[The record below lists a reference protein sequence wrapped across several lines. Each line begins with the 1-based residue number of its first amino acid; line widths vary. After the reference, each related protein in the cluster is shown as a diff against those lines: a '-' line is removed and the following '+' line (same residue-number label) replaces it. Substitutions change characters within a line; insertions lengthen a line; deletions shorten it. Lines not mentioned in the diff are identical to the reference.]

1 MWRYLALRK
10 FGIVFAETLF
20 LTGWILVGHL
30 IYFGQIWPPAPN
42 YSAILVKAFLI
53 AIIFQ
58 LVMHLNDIYGFQG
71 SRLSRTFVIRIF
83 QSLVIAWCILAV
95 LFKVVPHGD
104 LSRTGLIYGMILCS
118 VFLMLWHTMLR
129 LYMRVRTPHTNLL
142 VLGTGNLARE
152 AVSEILRHPE
162 LGIKVVGFVDA
173 NPGLVGVSIVNPR
186 VIGGYQDLARL
197 VRVHRVDW
205 IVVGLQDR
213 RGKLPIKELLDFKTR
228 GITIEDATTFY
239 ERVAGKIPIENLKP
253 SWLVFNSGFAVSK
266 SMLAKKRIFSI
277 AFSFFLLL
285 ALSPLLLLVMIAI
298 KLDSRGPIFYRQE
311 RVGQDGRRFLLCKFR
326 SMRQDAEKD
335 TGPVWA
341 REGDDRV
348 TRVGRILRRT
358 RIDELPQ
365 FYNVLRGDMSLVGP
379 RPERPMF
386 VEQLSEEIPYYPLRH
401 VIKPGITGW
410 AQINYGYANTL
421 EHTVEKLQYDLFYI
435 KNISWILDL
444 LIVFET
450 VKTVMVKSGS

>member
-95 LFKVVPHGD
+95 LFKFVPHGD

-213 RGKLPIKELLDFKTR
+213 RG
-228 GITIEDATTFY
+228 
-239 ERVAGKIPIENLKP
+239 
-253 SWLVFNSGFAVSK
+253 
-266 SMLAKKRIFSI
+266 
-277 AFSFFLLL
+277 
-285 ALSPLLLLVMIAI
+285 
-298 KLDSRGPIFYRQE
+298 
-311 RVGQDGRRFLLCKFR
+311 
-326 SMRQDAEKD
+326 
-335 TGPVWA
+335 
-341 REGDDRV
+341 
-348 TRVGRILRRT
+348 
-358 RIDELPQ
+358 
-365 FYNVLRGDMSLVGP
+365 
-379 RPERPMF
+379 
-386 VEQLSEEIPYYPLRH
+386 
-401 VIKPGITGW
+401 
-410 AQINYGYANTL
+410 
-421 EHTVEKLQYDLFYI
+421 
-435 KNISWILDL
+435 
-444 LIVFET
+444 
-450 VKTVMVKSGS
+450 

>member
-71 SRLSRTFVIRIF
+71 ARLSRTFVIRIF

-162 LGIKVVGFVDA
+162 LGIKVVGFVDD

-253 SWLVFNSGFAVSK
+253 SWLIFNSGFAVSK

-311 RVGQDGRRFLLCKFR
+311 
-326 SMRQDAEKD
+326 
-335 TGPVWA
+335 
-341 REGDDRV
+341 
-348 TRVGRILRRT
+348 RVGRILRRT